1 MRKHWPALLAAA
13 ALSACAGG
21 EQASLTDFRS
31 VQRPGPVISSV
42 PSQSAPEPAPQ
53 PEEVTIAFAGDVHF
67 EDDVRERLADPATT
81 LDTVSDVL
89 SAADV
94 TVVNLETAVTARG
107 APEPKTYTFRVGPE
121 AFDALAA
128 AGVEVVTMANNHGV
142 DYGAEGLAD
151 TLASTRGAP
160 LAVIG
165 IGEDDTAAFE
175 PAVIDVGGTVVAVIG
190 ATDVPDRTVEA
201 WSAGPGKPGVASARD
216 RQRLL
221 QAVAEAAQSADVV
234 AVYLHYGTERVDCPT
249 PDQVSLATA
258 LADAGADIVVGAHA
272 HVLLGAGW
280 LGRTYVSYGL
290 GNFVWY
296 HPNSVAEAT
305 SGVLTLTVRDGRVVE
320 HRLTPTFTEQD
331 GRPRV
336 VEGEAADEAIADWH
350 ALQACTGLE
359 SAAGMS

>member
-13 ALSACAGG
+13 ALSACTGG
-21 EQASLTDFRS
+21 EQTLPAAYGS
-31 VQRPGPVISSV
+31 VQRPGALVSST
-42 PSQSAPEPAPQ
+42 PSRPAPN
-53 PEEVTIAFAGDVHF
+53 PTPRAEEITISFAGDVHF
-67 EDDVRERLADPATT
+67 EDDVRARLADPATT

-89 SAADV
+89 SAADL
-94 TVVNLETAVTARG
+94 TVVNLETAVTERG
-107 APEPKTYTFRVGPE
+107 IPEPKTYTFRVGPE

-128 AGVEVVTMANNHGV
+128 AGVDIVTMANNHGV
-142 DYGAEGLAD
+142 DYGAQGLAD
-151 TLASTRGAP
+151 TLASARQAP
-160 LAVIG
+160 LAVVG

-175 PAVIDVGGTVVAVIG
+175 PAVVDIGGTAVAVIG
-190 ATDVPDRTVEA
+190 ATDVPDRTAAA
-201 WSAGPGKPGVASARD
+201 WSAAPGKPGVASARD

-221 QAVAEAAQSADVV
+221 RAVAEAAEAADVV
-234 AVYLHYGTERVDCPT
+234 AVYLHYGTERVSCPT

-296 HPNSVAEAT
+296 HPNSAAEAS
-305 SGVLTLTVRDGRVVE
+305 SGVLTLTVRDGHVVE
-320 HRLTPTFTEQD
+320 HELTSTFTEQD

-336 VEGEAADEAIADWH
+336 LEGEAADEAITDWR
-350 ALQACTGLE
+350 AMRACTGLE
-359 SAAGMS
+359 STAGMS

>member
-1 MRKHWPALLAAA
+1 VLAGS
-13 ALSACAGG
+13 ALSACASGDPPLAAEYG
-21 EQASLTDFRS
+21 RID
-31 VQRPGPVISSV
+31 RPGVVLDNPAPAPTT
-42 PSQSAPEPAPQ
+42 PSPAEPAEPA
-53 PEEVTIAFAGDVHF
+53 EITLAFAGDVHF

-94 TVVNLETAVTARG
+94 TVVNLETAVTERG
-107 APEPKTYTFRVGPE
+107 VAQPKTYTFRVGPE

-128 AGVEVVTMANNHGV
+128 SGVDVVTMANNHGA
-142 DYGAEGLAD
+142 DYGAEGVAD
-151 TLASTRGAP
+151 TLAAAADAP

-165 IGEDDTAAFE
+165 IGADDDAAFA
-175 PAVIDVGGTVVAVIG
+175 PAMFEIGGTAVAVIG
-190 ATDVPDRTVEA
+190 ATDVPDHTAAA
-201 WSAGPGKPGVASARD
+201 WSAGSGTPGVASARD
-216 RQRLL
+216 RDRLL
-221 QAVAEAAQSADVV
+221 RAVAETADVADVV
-234 AVYLHYGTERVDCPT
+234 AVYLHYGTERINCPT

-258 LADAGADIVVGAHA
+258 LANAGADIVVGAHA

-305 SGVLTLTVRDGRVVE
+305 SGVLTLTVRDGNVVE
-320 HRLTPTFTEQD
+320 HELTPTFTEQD

-336 VEGEAADEAIADWH
+336 VEGETADEAIAAWDE
-350 ALQACTGLE
+350 LRACTGLE
-359 SAAGMS
+359 SGVEMG